1 MNPAQF
7 TREELWVRRQL
18 TAADIDQRLWE
29 RDRALLTEASRLS
42 GSCIFVVDTF
52 RCAYVYAS
60 GNFAHRFGYD
70 AHRIATIER
79 QSDYLESRI
88 HPDDRMQMLEMQVR
102 LGQFIYAQ
110 PPAERNDYCN
120 HFGFRLLDA
129 RGQYVDVVSHHR
141 VLEQDRNG
149 RAWLVAGSID
159 IAPIQ
164 RGTGR
169 IACTVENLKNGTMF
183 SPLPESALLTPR
195 ETEILQLIER
205 GFQSKEIASGLSVSI
220 HTVNIHRQNLL
231 RKLNAQYVAELIR
244 AGRQAGLLD

>member
-1 MNPAQF
+1 MKPAQF

-102 LGQFIYAQ
+102 LGLFIYAQ
-110 PPAERNDYCN
+110 PPAERNDY
-120 HFGFRLLDA
+120 
-129 RGQYVDVVSHHR
+129 
-141 VLEQDRNG
+141 
-149 RAWLVAGSID
+149 
-159 IAPIQ
+159 
-164 RGTGR
+164 
-169 IACTVENLKNGTMF
+169 
-183 SPLPESALLTPR
+183 PR

-205 GFQSKEIASGLSVSI
+205 GLPSKEIASGLSVSI

-231 RKLNAQYVAELIR
+231 RKLNAQNVAELIR